1 MVTYRVD
8 DLARAAGMTVRNVRA
23 YQERG
28 LLHPPK
34 RQGRTGVYDETHLA
48 RLRLIGQL
56 LDRGYTSVHIADFI
70 ANWEAG
76 HDLGQTLGLEAA
88 LLAPGS
94 GEIPEEISRDEL
106 IEMFGGVFEPQAF
119 VAAEKMGVIAPLGED
134 RWEVR
139 QPRLLRAGA
148 ELVGI
153 GMPLLEVLDLGAQL
167 RLRVAAVANLFV
179 SSVAPYVVGAHPPGW
194 VPDDEEMP
202 RIIALVEQM
211 RPLARVVV
219 DEELAGTLEAGISD
233 YVAGWLTATIE
244 QIESPGEAS

>member
-1 MVTYRVD
+1 MAEYRID
-8 DLARAAGMTVRNVRA
+8 DVARAAGMTVRNVRA

-28 LLHPPK
+28 LLPPP
-34 RQGRTGVYDETHLA
+34 RRTGRTSVYDETHLA

-56 LDRGYTSVHIADFI
+56 LDRGYTSVHIAGFI
-70 ANWEAG
+70 ASWEAG
-76 HDLGQTLGLEAA
+76 HDLGQMLGLETA

-94 GEIPEEISRDEL
+94 GEIPEQLSSAEL

-119 VAAEKMGVIAPLGED
+119 AAAERMGVIAALDGD

-139 QPRLLRAGA
+139 SPRLLRAGA

-153 GMPLLEVLDLGAQL
+153 GMPLMEVLDLGAQL
-167 RLRVAAVANLFV
+167 QLRVAAMANLFV
-179 SSVAPYVVGAHPPGW
+179 ASAAPYIVGEHPPGW
-194 VPDDEEMP
+194 VPSDAEMP

-219 DEELAGTLEAGISD
+219 DEQLARTLEAGISD
-233 YVAGWLTATIE
+233 YVAQWLTAGIANLG
-244 QIESPGEAS
+244 SSDAAS